1 MNNYEFRLGLS
12 MKKVLIVGTGLGGL
26 TTAMRLSTKGYQ
38 VEMVEKHHQAGGRLN
53 QLKKDGFTWDLAP
66 TFFSMSYEFDEF
78 AKSCGTKLPFEL
90 FALDPLYTVHF
101 AGSKK
106 KYTIY
111 KDLAK
116 LAMEFAEVEPNFEA
130 KMKSYLE
137 KTGKLFHD
145 TENRIIRKNF
155 NNPLDFATALTS
167 VPFRHA
173 PLMLK
178 SMWGEMNSHF
188 TSYEVKV
195 IFSLVAFFLGATP
208 FDTPAVYSMLTYT
221 ELLHDGYHNVKGGMY
236 KIVEGLLRELSS
248 RGVRITYNTE
258 IVDYYKDGERLDYL
272 IDADGKEWQADLYVV
287 NADAAFFRG
296 KVLKRKSFTEEKL
309 DRMKWTLA
317 PFTMYLGVNEKIDGL
332 KVHNYFL
339 GQNFEEYSSKIF
351 KNSIS
356 LEKPYYYVNIPSKA
370 NPEYAPENGEAIFV
384 LCPVPDLRF
393 KPSWDDSQVLADN
406 IIKDLSQRIGFELKS
421 KIATRTILTPLHW
434 EKMFNLYRGSGLGL
448 AHDLNQIGYFR
459 PHNTDEKFRNLFYVG
474 SSTIPG
480 TGLPMAVISSRLTTE
495 QIHKRY
501 GTLR

>member
-1 MNNYEFRLGLS
+1 
-12 MKKVLIVGTGLGGL
+12 MKNALVVGTGLGGL
-26 TTAMRLSTKGYQ
+26 TTALRLHSQGFN
-38 VEMVEKHHQAGGRLN
+38 VELVEKHHQPGGRLN

-78 AKSCGTKLPFEL
+78 SKSTGIKLPFE
-90 FALDPLYTVHF
+90 FFPLDPLYTVNFSGSNKFFTIYRDLNRLAKEF
-101 AGSKK
+101 AG
-106 KYTIY
+106 IEP
-111 KDLAK
+111 D
-116 LAMEFAEVEPNFEA
+116 FAE
-130 KMKSYLE
+130 KMKKYLE

-155 NNPLDFATALTS
+155 NTPLAFAASLSS
-167 VPFRHA
+167 VPLQHA
-173 PLMLK
+173 PLMLR
-178 SMWGEMNSHF
+178 SMWNEMNKHF

-221 ELLHDGYHNVKGGMY
+221 EMVHDGYHNVKGGMY
-236 KIVEGLLRELSS
+236 KIVEGLIGEIQKRS
-248 RGVRITYNTE
+248 IPIHYNTE
-258 IVDYYKDGERLDYL
+258 IVDYKKDNNGRIEFLTDKN
-272 IDADGKEWQADLYVV
+272 GKTWKADLFII
-287 NADAAFFRG
+287 NSDAAAFRG
-296 KVLKRKSFTEEKL
+296 KVLNRKNYSERKL

-317 PFTMYLGVNEKIDGL
+317 PFTLYLGIKGKIDGL

-356 LEKPYYYVNIPSKA
+356 LEKPYYYVNVPTKA
-370 NPEYAPENGEAIFV
+370 NSEYAPEGSEALFI

-393 KPSWDDSQVLADN
+393 KPSWDNSEQIADF
-406 IIKDLSQRIGFELKS
+406 IISDLSERVGFDIKANLVS
-421 KIATRTILTPLHW
+421 KTVLTPLHW
-434 EKMFNLYRGSGLGL
+434 EKMYNLYRGSGLGL

-459 PHNTDEKFRNLFYVG
+459 PHNTDEKFKNLFYVG

-495 QIHKRY
+495 QIVKRY
-501 GTLR
+501 GSVQ

>member
-1 MNNYEFRLGLS
+1 

-26 TTAMRLSTKGYQ
+26 TTAMRLLSKGYQ

-53 QLKKDGFTWDLAP
+53 QLKKDGYTWDLAP

-78 AKSCGTKLPFEL
+78 AKSCGIELPFQL
-90 FALDPLYTVHF
+90 FSLDPLYTVNF
-101 AGSKK
+101 SGSKK
-106 KYTIY
+106 RYTIY

-116 LAMEFAEVEPNFEA
+116 LAQEFYDVEPDFE
-130 KMKSYLE
+130 KRMKLYLE

-145 TENRIIRKNF
+145 TENRIIRRNF
-155 NNPLDFATALTS
+155 NSPIDFAAALTS

-178 SMWGEMNSHF
+178 SMWNEMNRHF

-221 ELLHDGYHNVKGGMY
+221 ELQHDGYHNVKGGMY
-236 KIVEGLLRELSS
+236 KIVEGLLSELNK
-248 RGVRITYNTE
+248 RNVKITFNTE
-258 IVDYYKDGERLDYL
+258 IVDFQSSNGKLDYL
-272 IDADGKEWQADLYVV
+272 IDSQEKKWEADLFVV
-287 NADAAFFRG
+287 NSDAAFFRG
-296 KVLKRKSFTEEKL
+296 KILKRKEFTEEKL
-309 DRMKWTLA
+309 DKKKWTLA
-317 PFTMYLGVNEKIDGL
+317 PFTMYIGVKGKIESL

-356 LEKPYYYVNIPSKA
+356 LEKPYYYVNVPSKA
-370 NPEYAPENGEAIFV
+370 NPEYAPDGCESIFV
-384 LCPVPDLRF
+384 LCPVPDLRY
-393 KPSWDDSQVLADN
+393 KPNWDDAQTLGDK
-406 IIKDLSQRIGFELKS
+406 IIADLSERIEFDLESNTVS
-421 KIATRTILTPLHW
+421 KTIYTPLHW

-459 PHNTDEKFRNLFYVG
+459 PHNTDERYKNLFYVG

-480 TGLPMAVISSRLTTE
+480 TGLPMAVISSRLTSE
-495 QIHKRY
+495 QIVKRY
-501 GTLR
+501 GTL

>member
-1 MNNYEFRLGLS
+1 
-12 MKKVLIVGTGLGGL
+12 MKKALIVGTGLGGL

-53 QLKKDGFTWDLAP
+53 QLKKDGYTWDLAP

-78 AKSCGTKLPFEL
+78 AKSCGINLPFEL
-90 FALDPLYTVHF
+90 FALDPLYTVNF
-101 AGSKK
+101 SGSKK
-106 KYTIY
+106 RYTIY

-116 LAMEFAEVEPNFEA
+116 LAQEFYDVEPDFE
-130 KMKSYLE
+130 KRMKSYLD

-155 NNPLDFATALTS
+155 NNPVDFAFALAS
-167 VPFRHA
+167 VPFHHA

-178 SMWGEMNSHF
+178 TMWNEMSKHF

-236 KIVEGLLRELSS
+236 KIVEGLLSELNK
-248 RGVRITYNTE
+248 RNVKINFNTE
-258 IVDYYKDGERLDYL
+258 IVDFQTENGKLESL
-272 IDADGKEWQADLYVV
+272 IDSLGKKWNADLFVV

-296 KVLKRKSFTEEKL
+296 KVLKRKGYTEDKL
-309 DRMKWTLA
+309 DKMKWTLA
-317 PFTMYLGVNEKIDGL
+317 PFTMYLGVNGTIDGL

-356 LEKPYYYVNIPSKA
+356 LEKPYYYVNVPSKA
-370 NPEYAPENGEAIFV
+370 NPEYAPDNGEAIFV
-384 LCPVPDLRF
+384 LCPVPDLRY
-393 KPSWDDSQVLADN
+393 KPNWDDSQALAQN
-406 IIKDLSQRIGFELKS
+406 IISDLSERIGFDINNNIVS
-421 KIATRTILTPLHW
+421 QTILTPLHW

-459 PHNTDEKFRNLFYVG
+459 PHNTDEKYKNLFYVG

-495 QIHKRY
+495 QIVKRY
-501 GTLR
+501 GSLQ